1 MANSKVFPA
10 LLVSSTI
17 IQQQQA
23 GMGGYSSFLTEHA
36 LLLLLLLLLPQAIV
50 PLRAGH
56 EHINGTLLPF
66 VDLLRAIYIKICKLA

>member
-36 LLLLLLLLLPQAIV
+36 LLLLLPQAIV

-66 VDLLRAIYIKICKLA
+66 VDLLRAIYIKIRKLA

>member
-36 LLLLLLLLLPQAIV
+36 LLLLLLLPQAIV